1 MIHCDF
7 VCTFQ
12 GANMIIQPD
21 ESMLEAATCPQ
32 NSHKNRK
39 GAGVARESS
48 NRYNVHN
55 TNNLLIKF

>member
-1 MIHCDF
+1 
-7 VCTFQ
+7 
-12 GANMIIQPD
+12 MIIQPD

-48 NRYNVHN
+48 NRYNAHN